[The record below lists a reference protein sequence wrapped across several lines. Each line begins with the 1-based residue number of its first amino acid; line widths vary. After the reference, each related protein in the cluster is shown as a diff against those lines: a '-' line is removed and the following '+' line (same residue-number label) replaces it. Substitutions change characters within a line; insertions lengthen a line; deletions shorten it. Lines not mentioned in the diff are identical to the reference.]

1 MLTWVWAQTPAYDLD
16 TWRAYF
22 LSTLRESRLTD
33 DALWR
38 VDACPSCLRSQVRNH
53 SSRVRCASGS
63 LRRCVLASTHP
74 CSLMLFPFPFGIS
87 LQSREGCSLDSFL
100 SKNLTPVKW
109 EVSGKAQ
116 KGQKLNRGIVT
127 QLLSGAL
134 HLGAITDPLLRWPDV
149 FSAHLAPGF
158 FSQFR
163 AVPPKQKNDN
173 LCTVILT
180 IQIRTSDWFPSKIV
194 SDFIVW
200 GTFCDFYQGFPFCR
214 YCVNMEKDFYKT
226 ASLWVRPDCCCI
238 VLLSRSV
245 FCAHEGFWSH
255 CCWEEFSIIVPFL
268 IMPPSPSPS
277 LVSRPGLL

>member
-53 SSRVRCASGS
+53 SSRVRCVSGS

-100 SKNLTPVKW
+100 SKTLAPVKW

-158 FSQFR
+158 FSQF
-163 AVPPKQKNDN
+163 
-173 LCTVILT
+173 
-180 IQIRTSDWFPSKIV
+180 PSSSAKTKKWQLV
-194 SDFIVW
+194 Y
-200 GTFCDFYQGFPFCR
+200 CDTYHPNQNFR
-214 YCVNMEKDFYKT
+214 
-226 ASLWVRPDCCCI
+226 
-238 VLLSRSV
+238 
-245 FCAHEGFWSH
+245 
-255 CCWEEFSIIVPFL
+255 
-268 IMPPSPSPS
+268 
-277 LVSRPGLL
+277 LVSL